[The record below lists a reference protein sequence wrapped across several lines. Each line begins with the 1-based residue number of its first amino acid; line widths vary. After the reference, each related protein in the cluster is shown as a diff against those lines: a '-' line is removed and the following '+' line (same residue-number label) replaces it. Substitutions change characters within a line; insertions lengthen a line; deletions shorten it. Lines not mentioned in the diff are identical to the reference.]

1 MSIPQY
7 GTESSWGHVIAIPAS
22 ILFHVGLALLLFN
35 TPEEEEQTEEVW
47 LEMEVIQK
55 EKEPE
60 KMVEVEIEEEPEP
73 DLPKPKPKP
82 KKIDFKDIPP
92 EPVEKAPP
100 EPPPETKKQVRRVQ
114 GLKATSFSKGG
125 QTGLN
130 VRAGTTLQTAA
141 SNETLS
147 IKEASESTAISY
159 AAATTQP
166 RLKKRPPLEIPQS
179 VIDNGIE
186 GTVQIVISI
195 NADGSVSDAKITKKL
210 HPDAD
215 SACLTSWSLARFKPA
230 KQGDSPVS
238 ITNFPRRC
246 RFKAMD

>member
-1 MSIPQY
+1 MSLPQY
-7 GTESSWGHVIAIPAS
+7 GRESSWGHIIAIPAS
-22 ILFHVGLALLLFN
+22 ILFHIGLALLMLN
-35 TPEEEEQTEEVW
+35 TPIEEKREEVW
-47 LEMEVIQK
+47 IEMEIIEEETTPEKPVELEV

-60 KMVEVEIEEEPEP
+60 PEP
-73 DLPKPKPKP
+73 PKPKPKP

-92 EPVEKAPP
+92 EPKEVIP
-100 EPPPETKKQVRRVQ
+100 EPPPEKKKPVRRVQ
-114 GLKATSFSKGG
+114 GLKASSFAEGG

-130 VRAGTTLQTAA
+130 VRAGTTLQTSA

-179 VIDNGIE
+179 VIENGIE

-195 NADGSVSDAKITKKL
+195 NADGSVSDAKVTKKL

-215 SACLTSWSLARFKPA
+215 LACLKSWKQAKFKPA
-230 KQGDSPVS
+230 KQGIAPVS

>member
-1 MSIPQY
+1 MSLPQY
-7 GTESSWGHVIAIPAS
+7 GRESSWGHIIAIPTS
-22 ILFHVGLALLLFN
+22 ILFHMGLALLMLN
-35 TPEEEEQTEEVW
+35 APVEEKREEVW
-47 LEMEVIQK
+47 IEMEIIEEEAPPEKPVELEV

-60 KMVEVEIEEEPEP
+60 PET
-73 DLPKPKPKP
+73 PKPKPKP
-82 KKIDFKDIPP
+82 KPKRIDSKDIPP
-92 EPVEKAPP
+92 DPEEAPP
-100 EPPPETKKQVRRVQ
+100 EPPPEKKKQVRRVQ
-114 GLKATSFSKGG
+114 GLKASSFAEGG

-130 VRAGTTLQTAA
+130 VRAGTTLQTSAG
-141 SNETLS
+141 NETLS

-166 RLKKRPPLEIPQS
+166 RLKKRPPLEVPQS

-195 NADGSVSDAKITKKL
+195 NADGSVSDAKVTKKL

-215 SACLTSWSLARFKPA
+215 HACLKSWKQAKFKPA
-230 KQGDSPVS
+230 KQGDAPVS